1 MNFIGHAFVALWH
14 SAEPSFVLGTMLPD
28 FVGMAGTRL
37 SQGAADHTP
46 LGRGIALHHRTD
58 DVFHGAEPFLKLT
71 HATMEQLLA
80 SGLGRGPA
88 RAVGHLGVEMLL
100 DGELLLEYEHLADVY
115 RGALEATRELE
126 PARFAQPDGH
136 DRLRVLAARLS
147 AYGVPYDYRNTEA
160 VAERLVRILARRP
173 RLAIAAS
180 FEPAV
185 QSALESAQSAVV
197 SMVPALVEHLREQ
210 LRAA

>member
-1 MNFIGHAFVALWH
+1 VNFIGHAFVALWH

-37 SQGAADHTP
+37 VQGAADHTP

-58 DVFHGAEPFLKLT
+58 DVFHGAEPFLQLT
-71 HATMEQLLA
+71 HATMERLIADGLA
-80 SGLGRGPA
+80 RGPA

-100 DGELLLEYEHLADVY
+100 DGELLLEYEALADVY
-115 RGALEATRELE
+115 RSALAAASELD

-160 VAERLVRILARRP
+160 VAARLVRILARRP
-173 RLAIAAS
+173 RLAIS
-180 FEPAV
+180 DGFEPAV
-185 QSALESAQSAVV
+185 EAALQGAQRAIVGAI
-197 SMVPALVEHLREQ
+197 PALTAHLREQ
-210 LRAA
+210 LSGH

>member
-1 MNFIGHAFVALWH
+1 VNFIGHAYVALWH
-14 SAEPSFVLGTMLPD
+14 SSEPSFVLGTMLPD

-58 DVFHGAEPFLKLT
+58 DVFHGAEPFLQLT
-71 HATMEQLLA
+71 HATMERLIA
-80 SGLGRGPA
+80 DGLGRGPA

-100 DGELLLEYEHLADVY
+100 DGELLSEYEVLADAY
-115 RGALEATRELE
+115 RTALDAATQLD

-136 DRLRVLAARLS
+136 DRFRVLAARLS

-160 VAERLVRILARRP
+160 VAARLFRILARRP
-173 RLAIAAS
+173 RLAIAEG
-180 FEPAV
+180 FGPAV
-185 QSALESAQSAVV
+185 EAALQGAQRAIVGAI
-197 SMVPALVEHLREQ
+197 PGLTAHLREQ
-210 LRAA
+210 LSGH